1 MVEKRAAEAEQ
12 RLSEACTLA
21 RALEAKIGALEH
33 GLGLARARAVAATQ
47 AHAHDQNEA
56 ADTQAHAGQEASKVA
71 ERVAALEQSLLET
84 NQALESSTAEVEM
97 LRGEVERV
105 QAEGGELIKRAMDR
119 GRAAQAKALE
129 LEEASR
135 KADLDHALFRETLEA
150 KLALLKVVF
159 DEEEQEDGSRVRI
172 SHVYPL
178 SDSSG
183 STWPACCI

>member
-1 MVEKRAAEAEQ
+1 MVENRAAEAEQ

-21 RALEAKIGALEH
+21 RALEAKISTLEQD
-33 GLGLARARAVAATQ
+33 LGLARARAGAATQ
-47 AHAHDQNEA
+47 AHAHDKNEA
-56 ADTQAHAGQEASKVA
+56 ADTQAHARQEASKVA

-105 QAEGGELIKRAMDR
+105 KAEGGEAIKKVLDR

-135 KADLDHALFRETLEA
+135 KADRDHALFKEKLEA
-150 KLALLKVVF
+150 KLALLKVAF
-159 DEEEQEDGSRVRI
+159 DEEEQEDGSQVRI
-172 SHVYPL
+172 SHVCPL
-178 SDSSG
+178 PNSSG
-183 STWPACCI
+183 ST